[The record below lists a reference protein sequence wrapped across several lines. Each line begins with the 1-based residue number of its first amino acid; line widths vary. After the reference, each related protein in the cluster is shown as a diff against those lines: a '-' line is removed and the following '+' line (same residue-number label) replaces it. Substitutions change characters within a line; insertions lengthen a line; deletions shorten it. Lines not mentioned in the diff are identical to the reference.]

1 MIVVHIRIYH
11 LINLILNLS
20 LILILF
26 LIFICFLQISD
37 AIQTSILILVD
48 TNRDN
53 MLRNVTQIIIITELL
68 YLYSWMSSVLTNW
81 NIFHIQGTKLHET
94 PSPHPIY

>member
-1 MIVVHIRIYH
+1 M
-11 LINLILNLS
+11 L
-20 LILILF
+20 
-26 LIFICFLQISD
+26 LQISD

-53 MLRNVTQIIIITELL
+53 MLRNVTQNYNYNSITLLILLDVLCSHELE
-68 YLYSWMSSVLTNW
+68 YSSYPRYQIARN
-81 NIFHIQGTKLHET
+81 